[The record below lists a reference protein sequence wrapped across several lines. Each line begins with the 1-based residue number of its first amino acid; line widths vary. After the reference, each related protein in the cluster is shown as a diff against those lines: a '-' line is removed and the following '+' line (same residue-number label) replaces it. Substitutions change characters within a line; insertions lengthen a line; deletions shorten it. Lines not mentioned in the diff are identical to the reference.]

1 MRHIEPFSLFLRPFS
16 TSLVFPNSL
25 FFSLLPNQ
33 FLGLTLD
40 YVDYYHDT

>member
-1 MRHIEPFSLFLRPFS
+1 MRHIEPCSLFLHPFFKS
-16 TSLVFPNSL
+16 RIFLNSL